1 MAAKLLDKS
10 PMAAIKAAVL
20 KSPNKQQQRSRRTG
34 ISLPRSTG
42 AAAAAASVSQ
52 HRSSNDS
59 SSSSD
64 DEADEGLP
72 LMTSKDQQQQHH
84 HVRRVT
90 AVPTASKLAAVTKE
104 ARSMSASNVSK
115 MGTTADPLGTGG
127 SQSSITS
134 PTGSS
139 TSSLDSPLDSTT
151 DNEVYKTVIPKEDT
165 SRRESSLA
173 FMLSRAMAGVTPSN
187 PTESSSPPQEAIG
200 LLVTNK
206 PDSSNST
213 TDPEAPPVDS

>member
-1 MAAKLLDKS
+1 
-10 PMAAIKAAVL
+10 
-20 KSPNKQQQRSRRTG
+20 
-34 ISLPRSTG
+34 
-42 AAAAAASVSQ
+42 
-52 HRSSNDS
+52 
-59 SSSSD
+59 
-64 DEADEGLP
+64 
-72 LMTSKDQQQQHH
+72 
-84 HVRRVT
+84 
-90 AVPTASKLAAVTKE
+90 
-104 ARSMSASNVSK
+104 MSASNVSK

-127 SQSSITS
+127 SQSSIAS

-173 FMLSRAMAGVTPSN
+173 FMLSRAMAGVITPSN

-200 LLVTNK
+200 LLVTNN